1 MNDLS
6 FISPDQPLD
15 LADNLSSK
23 DIMLSRG
30 PSIERDKVI
39 DDFSILPRDRTANLV
54 IEGECYLKTKTE
66 RYKRHWGV
74 LVGNE
79 IYCYKSKDENAHVLM
94 HSLQGT
100 FVKELP
106 PEPLEDLGVTLWPLK
121 IILLPT
127 MSRILYFVSEEEM
140 RRWLAGLSQSIGQSN
155 VLDFYDFQMT
165 LGQGQFGQVKLAV
178 HKKTGQNAAI
188 KIMGKKDIKSI
199 EMYQIKKE
207 IEVMKMSKHPNVVK
221 LIDIFESADN
231 FYLVLEYMG
240 GGDLFDYLKARK
252 FRLTED
258 RAREIILQLIQAVQF
273 LHSFGV
279 VHRDIKL
286 ENVMMSDVTDNA
298 VPKLADFG
306 LAKIVGPSEKADEP
320 FGTLGY
326 AAPEVLKKEPYGP
339 ACDLW
344 SLGCISHAL
353 LCGAL
358 PFDHETQ
365 RETARLTLQAKVT
378 FQ

>member
-1 MNDLS
+1 M
-6 FISPDQPLD
+6 
-15 LADNLSSK
+15 
-23 DIMLSRG
+23 
-30 PSIERDKVI
+30 
-39 DDFSILPRDRTANLV
+39 
-54 IEGECYLKTKTE
+54 
-66 RYKRHWGV
+66 
-74 LVGNE
+74 
-79 IYCYKSKDENAHVLM
+79 
-94 HSLQGT
+94 
-100 FVKELP
+100 
-106 PEPLEDLGVTLWPLK
+106 
-121 IILLPT
+121 
-127 MSRILYFVSEEEM
+127 
-140 RRWLAGLSQSIGQSN
+140 
-155 VLDFYDFQMT
+155 
-165 LGQGQFGQVKLAV
+165 